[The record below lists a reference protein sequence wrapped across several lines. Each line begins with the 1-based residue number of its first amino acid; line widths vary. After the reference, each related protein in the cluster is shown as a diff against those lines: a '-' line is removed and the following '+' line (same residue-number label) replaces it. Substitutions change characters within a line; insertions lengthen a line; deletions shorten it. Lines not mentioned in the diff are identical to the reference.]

1 MREWSIWWT
10 SSLEWIRL
18 SNTTYESVNHLG
30 WITSLEWIRL
40 SYVKDKVNRKRIR
53 LSRLFPSTQTHWKQL
68 SHHYKQLYTITH
80 YKLITSYK
88 KSSTVMKIDELL
100 PRKNLVKLVELLF
113 LVSNPLTPV
122 MNYEIPSA
130 ASMKELWAALF
141 TEKQFRWGVRSTC
154 APSKRDRWPNQ
165 TKLWGFWEEER
176 SHITISSLNPPNPPL
191 LLITTQSWS

>member
-1 MREWSIWWT
+1 MNQFTRMNQTFQHFE
-10 SSLEWIRL
+10 R
-18 SNTTYESVNHLG
+18 VDHLG

-40 SYVKDKVNRKRIR
+40 SYVKNKVNRKLIR

-68 SHHYKQLYTITH
+68 SHYTITH
-80 YKLITSYK
+80 KLITSYK
-88 KSSTVMKIDELL
+88 KSYTVMKIDELL

-130 ASMKELWAALF
+130 ASRKELWAALF

-176 SHITISSLNPPNPPL
+176 SHITISSLNPPNPPFINNNTE
-191 LLITTQSWS
+191 LILGQLYSL